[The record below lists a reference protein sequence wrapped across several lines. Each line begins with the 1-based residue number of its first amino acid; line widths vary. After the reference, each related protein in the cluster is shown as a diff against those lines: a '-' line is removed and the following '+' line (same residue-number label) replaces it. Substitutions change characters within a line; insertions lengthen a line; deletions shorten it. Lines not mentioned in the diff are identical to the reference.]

1 MPNFWDNDEPVAIA
15 DNEPEA
21 FWQND
26 EPVAQPDAFWQ
37 NDEPVEPLAGQSPL
51 ETGARAAAMAPGTF
65 AAGTVE
71 GIGTAIQDVS
81 DAADLAL
88 PGIGT
93 LLPRLIPGA
102 QFLKDAAPIAAD
114 ISEEAQR
121 VYAPD
126 AQRNPIANT
135 IGSGVGQAVGMLPL
149 ALTGGT
155 PLVLGAAAA
164 SGYGEGSQTATEL
177 GIENPLGRIA
187 LGGTYAGVETAVE
200 RLGGIGAGPVKAAG
214 REIVESLGK
223 STLKTIGSETL
234 EEPVTGALQDAA
246 TLAAAQPVLDP
257 TQPGQTV
264 TGYRT
269 APLSP
274 TSPEYWQKRGL
285 EAIGGAAGGTVFAGL
300 GALGRLSQPPTAGQP
315 GTPPP
320 LPPPTPT
327 ATVDIDGTPYTYN
340 PAALTPEQITSLRAT
355 GSLQDYIDSGILTNA
370 TLPPPLPAAAPA
382 PETGGVADPAPVGP
396 PPLPVAAPA
405 PAGPTVQ
412 EAQETLGDLG
422 NVGSSFA
429 GASLAGRPGP
439 PPLARDLNGD
449 LDLLNYLNEN
459 PIRAPRKG
467 QEGSASGE
475 YDWRESADFDP
486 AYRRH
491 IMQEGEPNIDQ
502 RAQEAFDLGF
512 ISAPTADA
520 LAAKVNEVIGKRRQQ
535 RQDRRAQTRQID
547 DLEAAALNFD
557 RLQARLAQTGGR
569 PIDPATL
576 QPGRTLTIEGEPVIV
591 SAIDYDQ
598 DGMPARL
605 TLNTPAGQVFLG
617 TESPLFEDADTAPDS
632 LSDEELNAQL
642 ELAANPDGFTNTTV
656 GTREDG
662 STIVFAELVN
672 LASQAVQTGTRFAQ
686 WAADMV
692 RQFGQGIKR
701 YLAGAW
707 QAARKTSQR
716 GALDISLAD
725 NPVPDD
731 SPAGLFEYDYRD
743 ESTLTAPEQRALTLL
758 RKEYGASNIRPVWP
772 TRPGRLRDLRPRQAE
787 ARDRGIQSLSEA
799 LKRLWSKEILFVEA
813 PTSLNG
819 TSSSDARNTL
829 VVNLHS
835 EEPIL
840 WIAGHELSHSLKA
853 QAPELYADLET
864 VVLANLQNREV
875 YDERLRRMGYKD
887 AQLNDE
893 IVADFMGSQFM
904 EPDFLNRLA
913 IEKPS
918 LFAKLANAIKKFI
931 NALLGRAAK
940 LDRDVR
946 PYLKGLEQLRDALAN
961 ALRQYS
967 ERGQFPENPMPHLK
981 GTLNKAVTDSRLS
994 ARPPTM
1000 AEAMQGQVR
1009 DSQFGERVQADPRLT
1024 PGVTAA
1030 APTQFAVQG
1039 QQQALDAALG
1049 LIRDLGL
1056 DGATA
1061 RFTADATLPMPVR
1074 IAGLMQAALQYDAR
1088 AALLHRQGNASMS
1101 ASADAATAAAIE
1113 AKANLE
1119 FIGNETGRNLAMFTA
1134 WNRMSP
1140 DGQLRRVD
1148 RQLEQGARD
1157 TIRGDIGTTV
1167 EEIDEQVQQA
1177 TNDLTDDIIEQILLD
1192 GAPPQPVNL
1201 QTGAPIAE
1209 RSFLDV
1215 FLGGVQQ
1222 AAQAIADSTTLQ
1234 SALRAV
1240 DTALK
1245 ALSGKLFADPLL
1257 LTPAAQAILKTTR
1270 ALLLQG
1276 TKLSQ
1281 AIADAVADVRTKI
1294 NIPPADVPPLTN
1306 AVTEA
1311 IIKEIV
1317 RPVLRKLAFDPAYN
1331 KREAVKDMLA
1341 MGIGVMPATR
1351 LADAVIAAR
1360 PRIIKTAQAKIRERV
1375 MKRLSDKPRKRKR
1388 EQKLP
1393 AILDT
1398 LIIGVANGFIANNP
1412 KRAKTTFLEAWDK
1425 KFKLPKLEPAD
1436 RQRLLDLARE
1446 ANLLPEGILRQ
1457 AKAIEFQ
1464 NAVALIEGI
1473 PTADAITAAWY
1484 ANILSGPSTQAVNVV
1499 GNGFHMMMQAA
1510 VKGIVSPKELGKFL
1524 QGMRKGFVPGMREA
1538 REVLRTGKMLKVGKM
1553 DDMQKASALELM
1565 AYQGGPK
1572 TAGQFVSYIMSIGG
1586 FTRYAFR
1593 LMGAIDSIF
1602 WHSAQEGQAH
1612 LAIARSLRREEG
1624 LKPGTPAFNAEF
1636 IRQLGGDETQFL
1648 ADLDQARTEL
1658 LAAGVTPA
1666 QGAVNRRAWEI
1677 RHQRRSRR
1685 VQESSARF
1693 ADRLTFQQKPEGI
1706 GQWIEQGITWL
1717 QSLAPFGVP
1726 VLTPSVPFKTIVAN
1740 ILESSLDW
1748 TGVGI
1753 MRGILGHHLT
1763 DFKNKDRV
1771 MFDNQERKERFMAG
1785 VIGATIIGGVIALAQ
1800 AFINMDDDEVP
1811 FMPYAGG
1818 PPDPTRRGL
1827 MPKGWRPYT
1836 LKIGDTYY
1844 SYAETPLGPLLSFAG
1859 GFMDAVR
1866 YGNHTNKSLTDRGM
1880 LALLGAMDG
1889 FARQGVLSSLKGIA
1903 DKFTGDGGVRG
1914 LKQMLLSP
1922 AAGFIPGQGALRDV
1936 ASLFDRRKISDA
1948 DVTGA
1953 LIKDIPVLKSYGR
1966 PALNVLG
1973 EEIEHEGSFVA
1984 RRFLTP
1990 KRPDANLS
1998 FIHRHGLKIP
2008 ALDRTIEIGAFL
2020 DKRARMNINREEND
2034 KRIALGMT
2042 ALENGV
2048 MTPAQQYQ
2056 FTKAQGT
2063 AIKAKL
2069 EQLRIDYANEPKD
2082 ERTTQR
2088 LQKRLD
2094 DGIQVARRNAMRD
2107 IVTDLK

>member
-1 MPNFWDNDEPVAIA
+1 MASPSTSWQPPELATDSEWMP
-15 DNEPEA
+15 PELA
-21 FWQND
+21 ASTSWQPPEFTEQETD
-26 EPVAQPDAFWQ
+26 WQPPELQ
-37 NDEPVEPLAGQSPL
+37 QSPL

-65 AAGTVE
+65 ATGAVE

-81 DAADLAL
+81 DAADMAL

-246 TLAAAQPVLDP
+246 TLVAAQPVLDP
-257 TQPGQTV
+257 AQPGQTV

-269 APLSP
+269 GPLSP
-274 TSPEYWQKRGL
+274 TNPEYWQKRGL

-320 LPPPTPT
+320 LPPPAPT

-382 PETGGVADPAPVGP
+382 PEAGGVADNAPMGP
-396 PPLPVAAPA
+396 PPLPVAP
-405 PAGPTVQ
+405 PPPSGPTVQ

-422 NVGSSFA
+422 NVGSTFA

-535 RQDRRAQTRQID
+535 RQDRRSQTRQID

-557 RLQARLAQTGGR
+557 RLQTRLSQTGGR

-591 SAIDYDQ
+591 SGIDYDQ

-617 TESPLFEDADTAPDS
+617 TESPLFEDATAETDT

-662 STIVFAELVN
+662 STIVFAELVA
-672 LASQAVQTGTRFAQ
+672 LAAQAVQAGTRFAQ

-707 QAARKTSQR
+707 QAARKTSEV
-716 GALDISLAD
+716 GA
-725 NPVPDD
+725 
-731 SPAGLFEYDYRD
+731 R
-743 ESTLTAPEQRALTLL
+743 
-758 RKEYGASNIRPVWP
+758 
-772 TRPGRLRDLRPRQAE
+772 
-787 ARDRGIQSLSEA
+787 
-799 LKRLWSKEILFVEA
+799 
-813 PTSLNG
+813 
-819 TSSSDARNTL
+819 
-829 VVNLHS
+829 
-835 EEPIL
+835 
-840 WIAGHELSHSLKA
+840 
-853 QAPELYADLET
+853 
-864 VVLANLQNREV
+864 ANLNPNA
-875 YDERLRRMGYKD
+875 RL
-887 AQLNDE
+887 
-893 IVADFMGSQFM
+893 
-904 EPDFLNRLA
+904 
-913 IEKPS
+913 
-918 LFAKLANAIKKFI
+918 
-931 NALLGRAAK
+931 
-940 LDRDVR
+940 
-946 PYLKGLEQLRDALAN
+946 
-961 ALRQYS
+961 
-967 ERGQFPENPMPHLK
+967 
-981 GTLNKAVTDSRLS
+981 T

-1000 AEAMQGQVR
+1000 AEAMEGQVR

-1039 QQQALDAALG
+1039 QQQALDAALS

-1061 RFTADATLPMPVR
+1061 RFTADASLPMPVR

-1088 AALLHRQGNASMS
+1088 AALLHRQRNTSMS

-1119 FIGNETGRNLAMFTA
+1119 FIGNETGRNLAMFNA

-1148 RQLEQGARD
+1148 RQLEQGALD

-1177 TNDLTDDIIEQILLD
+1177 TNDLTDDIIEQILLE

-1222 AAQAIADSTTLQ
+1222 AAQAIADSTTIQ

-1306 AVTEA
+1306 AVTNA

-1317 RPVLRKLAFDPAYN
+1317 RPVLRKLAFDPSYN

-1360 PRIIKTAQAKIRERV
+1360 PRIIKTAQDKIRERV
-1375 MKRLSDKPRKRKR
+1375 MRRLSDRPRSRSRK
-1388 EQKLP
+1388 QKLP
-1393 AILDT
+1393 AIIDT
-1398 LIIGVANGFIANNP
+1398 LVIAAANGFLTE
-1412 KRAKTTFLEAWDK
+1412 KTFLDAWDK
-1425 KFKLPKLEPAD
+1425 KHPLPKLKPAD

-1484 ANILSGPSTQAVNVV
+1484 ANILSGLSTQGVNIW
-1499 GNGFHMMMQAA
+1499 GNGLNAFFRTLTAGFA
-1510 VKGIVSPKELGKFL
+1510 SPKEFTALLNGL
-1524 QGMRKGFVPGMREA
+1524 AQGVVPGMREA
-1538 REVLRTGKMLKVGKM
+1538 RQVLKSGQLLKVGKM

-1565 AYQGGPK
+1565 SAQGQPKGFGQWMAYL
-1572 TAGQFVSYIMSIGG
+1572 ISIGG
-1586 FTRYAFR
+1586 LTRYVFR
-1593 LMGAIDSIF
+1593 AMGAMDAVF
-1602 WHSAQEGQAH
+1602 WHSAQEGHAH
-1612 LAIARSLRREEG
+1612 LAIARAVRKELG
-1624 LKPGTPAFNAEF
+1624 LKPGSPAFNAEF

-1677 RHQRRSRR
+1677 RTQRRSQR
-1685 VQESSARF
+1685 VQDSSVRW
-1693 ADRLTFQQKPEGI
+1693 ADRLVFQQEPEGAGRVPNKI
-1706 GQWIEQGITWL
+1706 ISTLQNWRPYGI
-1717 QSLAPFGVP
+1717 P
-1726 VLTPSVPFKTIVAN
+1726 VFLPVVPFN
-1740 ILESSLDW
+1740 RILSNLFESSLDW
-1748 TGVGI
+1748 AGI
-1753 MRGILGHHLT
+1753 GILRGMLGYHLSEHRNP
-1763 DFKNKDRV
+1763 DKRL
-1771 MFDNQERKERFMAG
+1771 FDTVERRERFFAG
-1785 VIGATIIGGVIALAQ
+1785 VLGLGIGGTLLAAAMALKD
-1800 AFINMDDDEVP
+1800 MDDDEVP
-1811 FMPYAGG
+1811 FMVYGSG
-1818 PPDPTRRGL
+1818 PPDPTRRGT
-1827 MPKGWRPYT
+1827 MPKGWRPFT
-1836 LKIGDTYY
+1836 MKIRGQYVN
-1844 SYAETPLGPLLSFAG
+1844 YAESPVGPLLAAVG
-1859 GFMDAVR
+1859 GWLDAER
-1866 YGNHTNKSLTDRGM
+1866 YGKHENKDIVERGT
-1880 LALLGAMDG
+1880 LAFLSAVQG
-1889 FARQGVLSSLKGIA
+1889 FTKQGVLASLANVVEIW
-1903 DKFTGDGGVRG
+1903 TGESGVKG
-1914 LKQMLLSP
+1914 LKQIALTPVSGFVP
-1922 AAGFIPGQGALRDV
+1922 AQGLLRDM
-1936 ASLFDRRKISDA
+1936 STIYDPRKISSA
-1948 DVTGA
+1948 DITGA
-1953 LIKDIPVLKSYGR
+1953 LVKDIPVLKSYGM
-1966 PALNVLG
+1966 PELNVLG
-1973 EEIEHEGSFVA
+1973 EEVQTAGLPVV
-1984 RRFLTP
+1984 RRFMTGQ
-1990 KRPDANLS
+1990 KPDANIS
-1998 FIHRHGLKIP
+1998 FIQKHDLKIT
-2008 ALDRTIEIGAFL
+2008 ALDRSIEIGTYL
-2020 DKRARMNINREEND
+2020 DQRAKANINREEND
-2034 KRIALGMT
+2034 RRIALGMT

-2048 MTPAQQYQ
+2048 MTPAQQHQ
-2056 FTKAQGT
+2056 FVKAQGA
-2063 AIKAKL
+2063 AIKTGL
-2069 EQLRIDYANEPKD
+2069 ERLRVDYATAPKD
-2082 ERTTQR
+2082 ARTTQI
-2088 LQKRLD
+2088 LQKRID
-2094 DGIQVARRNAMRD
+2094 ATVEAARKKAMRD
-2107 IVTDLK
+2107 LVTELK